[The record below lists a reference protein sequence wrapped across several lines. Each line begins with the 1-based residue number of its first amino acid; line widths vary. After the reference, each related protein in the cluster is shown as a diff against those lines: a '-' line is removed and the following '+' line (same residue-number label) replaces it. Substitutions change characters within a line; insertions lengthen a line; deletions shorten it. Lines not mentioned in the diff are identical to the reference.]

1 MKHIA
6 EHLFVSLIMFTLLGC
21 GSKPLDKKYHIQT
34 MWYDIRVGSTVK
46 NDSINHEL
54 CKLAMADNATKSVK
68 NEDFTYQ
75 ELIDQGYELLAKTHT
90 EEYAD
95 SLREV
100 YSKP

>member
-1 MKHIA
+1 
-6 EHLFVSLIMFTLLGC
+6 
-21 GSKPLDKKYHIQT
+21 

-54 CKLAMADNATKSVK
+54 CKLAMAENAAQKVK

-75 ELIDQGYELLAKTHT
+75 ELIDQGYKLLSKTHS
-90 EEYAD
+90 EAYAD

-100 YSKP
+100 YSTK